1 MINQDLARQ
10 WIAEMKNPANKK
22 DTGALKTV
30 NGECCLGLYCRA
42 VKKLMPEKF
51 IGINKFT
58 FLGEKDFLPAGLAK
72 ELNITNK
79 GRLTDAG
86 VELLKEM
93 FSEHIDLGKPDYYSS
108 DLTDWND
115 NVFRED
121 TDFLNMARVIE
132 TLVDHERDNKIEC
145 FKAYG
150 N

>member
-30 NGECCLGLYCRA
+30 N
-42 VKKLMPEKF
+42 EKF

-132 TLVDHERDNKIEC
+132 TLVDHERDNKVEC
-145 FKAYG
+145 FLPYG
-150 N
+150 NYR